1 MPVQEY
7 DSQFHM
13 IHGSK
18 MRRQTQER
26 KEFNPWPCAGR
37 AVLTAMI
44 LSSIL
49 TGAGTCAA
57 EDATAGRRKSEI
69 RIVEIQGTVE
79 TAPASATTWVPAQT
93 NQTLHPFDR
102 LRTGTDSRVAFR
114 WSDQS
119 IMQFNAS
126 TEIEVLPPDSPD
138 AQSGLHLIR
147 GMMSF
152 FHRDEPGRIR
162 VITRGAVAGVEGT
175 EFVLAVN
182 DADRAT
188 VSVIDGKVKFGNE
201 QATLLLTN
209 GQQAIADV
217 GNPPVRTAGFIAN
230 NLLVNFRT
238 I

>member
-1 MPVQEY
+1 
-7 DSQFHM
+7 
-13 IHGSK
+13 
-18 MRRQTQER
+18 
-26 KEFNPWPCAGR
+26 
-37 AVLTAMI
+37 
-44 LSSIL
+44 L
-49 TGAGTCAA
+49 TGAGKSLA
-57 EDATAGRRKSEI
+57 EDATASRIQNEI

-79 TAPASATTWVPAQT
+79 TSTVGTTTWVPAQT

-119 IMQFNAS
+119 VMQFNAS
-126 TEIEVLPPDSPD
+126 TELEVLPPDPPD
-138 AQSGLHLIR
+138 AESGLHLIR
-147 GMMSF
+147 GMVSF

-175 EFVLAVN
+175 EFVVAVN
-182 DADRAT
+182 GTDRT
-188 VSVIDGKVKFGNE
+188 TLSVIDGKVKFGNE